1 MHISQIFRT
10 FAALF
15 MRRHMNEIHSYIQH
29 ATKVA
34 IFTHQ
39 SPDGDAMGSSLAMYH
54 YVRSLGKTAR
64 VIVPNAF
71 PDFLAWMPG
80 ADTVW
85 QYDTQK
91 QQADSYLAEVDLVI
105 CTDFNDPKR
114 IGEVGDRMVEM
125 DCPIVLIDHHL
136 NPTDFA
142 DFIVSVPEASSTC
155 ELVWEVIGDRLEV
168 RGDRLEARDIATCVY
183 TGLMTDTGN
192 FSYNSNRPQI
202 YPMIAQ
208 LIEAG
213 VDKDAIYNAVFNQ
226 YSVDRMKM
234 VGYCLYQKMR
244 VFPENHAALIYLNR
258 KELYRFNFQK
268 GDAEGIVNMPMQSKD
283 IYYSVFMREDKAT
296 PDEMAKN
303 GGIKTK
309 IKLSFRSQGDRPV
322 NVFAS
327 EVFNGGGHANAAGGE
342 YYGPLAEAVQ
352 LFLDNYQKYFTK

>member
-1 MHISQIFRT
+1 MMNILSFIQPAQHV
-10 FAALF
+10 ALL
-15 MRRHMNEIHSYIQH
+15 
-29 ATKVA
+29 
-34 IFTHQ
+34 THQ
-39 SPDGDAMGSSLAMYH
+39 SPDGDAMGSSLALYH
-54 YVRSLGKTAR
+54 YIKSLGKEAR

-80 ADTVW
+80 ADTVLL
-85 QYDTQK
+85 YDNQK
-91 QQADSYLAEVDLVI
+91 EQADIYLDAADLVI
-105 CTDFNDPKR
+105 CTDFNAPNR
-114 IGEVGDRMVEM
+114 IGALGDKMLTLT
-125 DCPIVLIDHHL
+125 CPKVMIDHHL
-136 NPTDFA
+136 HPSDFA

-155 ELVWEVIGDRLEV
+155 ELVYDLLSYSEADRSSECEIRTFNFQLSTP
-168 RGDRLEARDIATCVY
+168 IAQCLY

-202 YPMIAQ
+202 YPMIAS

-213 VDKDAIYNAVFNQ
+213 VDKDTIYNAVFNQ
-226 YSVDRMKM
+226 YSVDRIKL

-244 VFPENHAALIYLNR
+244 VFPEHHAALIYLNR

-268 GDAEGIVNMPMQSKD
+268 GDAEGIVNMPLQSKD
-283 IYYSVFMREDKAT
+283 IHYSVFMREDKAT
-296 PDEMAKN
+296 PDEMERN

-352 LFLDNYQKYFTK
+352 LFLDNYAKYFKA